1 MAYLAFE
8 TGEAQGGAAIASAT
22 ALAPTPVEQRL
33 GALEWQV
40 VAIARNDSL
49 ASLRAPGRM
58 SVALGNVFGHRT
70 NPRLADPRLEAL
82 RRMAVLGWHHGFAV
96 PVSEIK
102 AFLAAGFSADQYET
116 VLASIGTARL
126 NRKLR

>member
-1 MAYLAFE
+1 MAYLAFDAV
-8 TGEAQGGAAIASAT
+8 TGGSAAT
-22 ALAPTPVEQRL
+22 LAAPVEVESRL
-33 GALEWQV
+33 GALEWSV

-49 ASLRAPGRM
+49 GSLRAPGPM
-58 SVALGNVFGHRT
+58 SIALGNLFGRRT
-70 NPRLADPRLEAL
+70 NPRLADPKLEAL
-82 RRMAVLGWHHGFAV
+82 RRMAVLAWHHGFAV
-96 PVSEIK
+96 PVSEVK

>member
-1 MAYLAFE
+1 MAYLALD
-8 TGEAQGGAAIASAT
+8 TAHAQGGAAIASAYADEAVT
-22 ALAPTPVEQRL
+22 VEQRL
-33 GALEWQV
+33 GALEWSV

-49 ASLRAPGRM
+49 SSLRAPGRM
-58 SVALGNVFGHRT
+58 SVALGNIFGRRQ

-82 RRMAVLGWHHGFAV
+82 RRMAVLAWHQGFAV

-102 AFLAAGFSADQYET
+102 AFLAAGFTADQYET